1 MESRSA
7 TDLRGFAP
15 DSRRGPSPSSR
26 SFGSRMSLNPYAADA
41 RGVSRGPGSSCVGR
55 GAGAGRRCRRLGAV
69 SCQPFG
75 FRLDCGDASF
85 PIGPVPGP
93 VPSAGGHP
101 ETGRLA
107 RRCRGDPTRPLHLR
121 DRRGSFQAVP
131 GPAPQPRAP
140 GAVGALGKPGVPG
153 ARDRPAAPA
162 ASRFQGNIISVIVF

>member
-1 MESRSA
+1 MRPPRGGLRGCVADARTRGPELCFLDLKLEIFFGIDRKMESRSA

-15 DSRRGPSPSSR
+15 DSRRGPSPSSL

-75 FRLDCGDASF
+75 FRLDCRVASSR
-85 PIGPVPGP
+85 IGPVPGA

-107 RRCRGDPTRPLHLR
+107 CRRQGDPTRPLHLR

-131 GPAPQPRAP
+131 GPAPQP
-140 GAVGALGKPGVPG
+140 
-153 ARDRPAAPA
+153 
-162 ASRFQGNIISVIVF
+162 